1 MAISEFELI
10 RRFFSHQGEPRADVV
25 VGVGDDC
32 ALLQPPPGEQLAVSI
47 DTLVE
52 GVHFLQGTDPL
63 LLGHKALAVN
73 LSDLAAMGARPA
85 WVTLALALPDS
96 DPQWLEAFSKGFS
109 SLAQAHGVQLIGGDT
124 TRGPLTVTVQV
135 HGFVEPDKALLRNAA
150 EAGDL
155 VYVTGT
161 LGDAA
166 LALRMLQGE
175 TPTNDQ
181 FPFLRRRL
189 EAPEPRIEEGRAA
202 IGLARGGIDI
212 SDGLLSDLGH
222 ICRGSEL
229 GARLYL
235 EKIPLSEAVKEY
247 VRESGDWKVPLAS
260 GDDYELCLTV
270 PESYKAAFEEN
281 MSNIGS
287 HYACIG
293 VMEQEASIR
302 CQFDDGS
309 LLQPLPGGY
318 EHFSHE

>member
-10 RRFFSHQGEPRADVV
+10 RRFFSHQGEPRGDVV

-52 GVHFLQGTDPL
+52 GVHFLQGTDPF

-109 SLAQAHGVQLIGGDT
+109 SLARAHGVQLIGGDT

-135 HGFVEPDKALLRNAA
+135 HGFVEPDRALLRNAA

-166 LALRMLQGE
+166 LALKMLQGE
-175 TPTNDQ
+175 TPANDQ
-181 FPFLRRRL
+181 LPFLRRRL
-189 EAPEPRIEEGRAA
+189 EAPEPRIEEGLAA
-202 IGLARGGIDI
+202 
-212 SDGLLSDLGH
+212 
-222 ICRGSEL
+222 
-229 GARLYL
+229 
-235 EKIPLSEAVKEY
+235 
-247 VRESGDWKVPLAS
+247 
-260 GDDYELCLTV
+260 
-270 PESYKAAFEEN
+270 
-281 MSNIGS
+281 
-287 HYACIG
+287 
-293 VMEQEASIR
+293 
-302 CQFDDGS
+302 
-309 LLQPLPGGY
+309 
-318 EHFSHE
+318 